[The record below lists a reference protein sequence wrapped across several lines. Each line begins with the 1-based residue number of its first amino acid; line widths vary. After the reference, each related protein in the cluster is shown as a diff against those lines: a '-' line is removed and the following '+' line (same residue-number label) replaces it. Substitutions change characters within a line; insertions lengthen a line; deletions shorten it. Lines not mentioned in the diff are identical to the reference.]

1 MPIASG
7 VRRRVTA
14 ATFVAGLMV
23 LSACSDSRKPGGG
36 AAPKAPD
43 KSATHVETIQLDAA
57 DYGTISAKISDTP
70 LASAPSTVTGIQIDV
85 FSLTRTGDNSVTL
98 ILALNNTN
106 ATKAGLETTD
116 YYSEDPGGS
125 SVSAI
130 SLFDPNGLKQYL
142 TFRQPGNDPSNAKKL
157 GPCLCSSAFGLLGSP
172 PKSSSSLS
180 GMEPGE
186 RVYLAAIF
194 PAPPPEVTKMTV
206 QAGFGAVPDVPLA
219 RG

>member
-7 VRRRVTA
+7 VRRRATA
-14 ATFVAGLMV
+14 AAFVVSLMV
-23 LSACSDSRKPGGG
+23 LSSCSDSRKPGGA

-57 DYGTISAKISDTP
+57 DYGTISAKIPDTP
-70 LASAPSTVTGIQIDV
+70 LASAPSTVSGIKIEV

-106 ATKAGLETTD
+106 AAKAGLDNTD
-116 YYSEDPGGS
+116 YYSDDPGGS
-125 SVSAI
+125 SVDAI

-142 TFRQPGNDPSNAKKL
+142 TFRQPGHDPSNAKKL
-157 GPCLCSSAFGLLGSP
+157 GPCLCSSAVG
-172 PKSSSSLS
+172 LS